1 MLCWETLFVQLPN
14 HRAANDSVYQKR
26 FSFCPISRWSSTCWW
41 IFRCSSALVWGGC
54 TYTGHFWSPGLPE
67 KFIWFL
73 SMTSN
78 FTGCTLLNGCF
89 VEWTYA
95 QFTKCCSPK
104 KMASSILTEASLPA
118 QISGLWHQVVMLYMH
133 PCLGGTIS
141 LFLIYRSCFLRRT
154 GRAFLALLATCI
166 ISTLLSTHINIFSTL
181 FIAWVIQCRA
191 SQVKSVVE
199 NDEIQFGELSDDQ
212 DIHLV

>member
-41 IFRCSSALVWGGC
+41 IFRCSSAVVWGGC
-54 TYTGHFWSPGLPE
+54 TDTGHFWSPGLPE

-78 FTGCTLLNGCF
+78 LAGCTLLHGCF

-118 QISGLWHQVVMLYMH
+118 QISGLWHQVVMLYICTPVWVEQCLSFLFSGLVFSKEQAELFCPSLPPASSPPSSPPPSAYSP
-133 PCLGGTIS
+133 PCSLLG
-141 LFLIYRSCFLRRT
+141 
-154 GRAFLALLATCI
+154 
-166 ISTLLSTHINIFSTL
+166 
-181 FIAWVIQCRA
+181 
-191 SQVKSVVE
+191 
-199 NDEIQFGELSDDQ
+199 
-212 DIHLV
+212 